1 MIQVKKYEI
10 QSAAMLLCVTVIVL
24 ADLVRAQQAQPY
36 QYAPQP
42 YQNAFNYDRRQVN
55 APYRGG
61 FDASDIIRFP
71 GDSSFAPSSS
81 NGRVYGTNEQHN
93 FNARSKKDMI
103 QNDGA
108 QYDRHTQRANE
119 VSGHKMQYILFYII
133 FGVSVV
139 YWTL

>member
-10 QSAAMLLCVTVIVL
+10 QSAAMLLCLTVIVL
-24 ADLVRAQQAQPY
+24 ADLVRPQQAQPY

-42 YQNAFNYDRRQVN
+42 YQNAFNYDRRLVN
-55 APYRGG
+55 APYSGG
-61 FDASDIIRFP
+61 FGAGDLIRFP

-81 NGRVYGTNEQHN
+81 NGRVHGTNEQYN

-108 QYDRHTQRANE
+108 QYDGHSQRANE
-119 VSGHKMQYILFYII
+119 VSGHKMQHIFYN
-133 FGVSVV
+133 F
-139 YWTL
+139 